1 MGTLRVATEE
11 LHATASGWGTMAGR
25 LTATAPTV
33 PGVPFQP
40 SAAVVTA
47 MHAGVTAASGVLTAR
62 TVITA
67 VKATAAAT
75 AYTQQEAASADLLN
89 ALGEAL

>member
-1 MGTLRVATEE
+1 MGTLRAATEE
-11 LHATASGWGTMAGR
+11 LQATASGWGTMAGQ
-25 LTATAPTV
+25 LTDTTPTV

-40 SAAVVTA
+40 STAAVTA
-47 MHAGVTAASGVLTAR
+47 IHAGVTAASGVLTAR

-67 VKATAAAT
+67 VKATA
-75 AYTQQEAASADLLN
+75 YTQHEAASADLLN